1 MNQLSYTYSGAVT
14 DTNVSSIIHRVA
26 YGNDEIRFVTNIK
39 SESEC
44 NSSTTDTTTGT
55 DSDTY
60 CTLDAT
66 LKPGSLDN
74 QTVNSG
80 SPISDIVYD
89 IITDCT
95 RVIHLVSSSGLPSGV
110 SASIVNYDLKISGT
124 PTLNSSRSSRGSST
138 TYNYSVVIDNHL
150 EQTSS
155 APFVSATVS
164 KVVTGSINVINSS
177 TSSSTISPITIYSGN
192 SGESVCIG
200 SPITPVV
207 YQLASDVTS
216 VDVSGL
222 PSGVTATYDNNN
234 RATISG
240 TPNSTNSPTTYTYTV
255 NSIGGSQ
262 AQSIT
267 GSITLNSPSNIILTS
282 QANTS
287 SQTVSSDSQINDIIY
302 QYGGGATSINVSGL
316 PNGVN
321 ATINPNNQVV
331 LSGQPIMSDNSA
343 NNEIYNFT
351 ISTIG
356 NQNGCSESSIS
367 GSITILNSSTSSSTT
382 SSNTAASET
391 YTINVTASNASNY
404 TLSGSDRNGNV
415 TGNDPS
421 VTLNVGDTIDF
432 VVDASGHPFY
442 LKTVQGTGTSN
453 LISGVTNNGATNG
466 TVSWTP
472 TASGTYYYQCSL
484 HNGMNGTITVN

>member
-1 MNQLSYTYSGAVT
+1 M
-14 DTNVSSIIHRVA
+14 
-26 YGNDEIRFVTNIK
+26 
-39 SESEC
+39 
-44 NSSTTDTTTGT
+44 
-55 DSDTY
+55 
-60 CTLDAT
+60 
-66 LKPGSLDN
+66 
-74 QTVNSG
+74 
-80 SPISDIVYD
+80 
-89 IITDCT
+89 
-95 RVIHLVSSSGLPSGV
+95 
-110 SASIVNYDLKISGT
+110 
-124 PTLNSSRSSRGSST
+124 
-138 TYNYSVVIDNHL
+138 
-150 EQTSS
+150 
-155 APFVSATVS
+155 
-164 KVVTGSINVINSS
+164 
-177 TSSSTISPITIYSGN
+177 
-192 SGESVCIG
+192 
-200 SPITPVV
+200 
-207 YQLASDVTS
+207 
-216 VDVSGL
+216 
-222 PSGVTATYDNNN
+222 TATYDNNN